1 MLYFKTIDTGTLEL
15 LKKLQSLPFL
25 KDTRLVGGTGLAL
38 QLGHRKSV
46 DLEFFGVIS
55 SDEYEVSKQLSSTGK
70 TRLLQKTEN
79 IKIWTID
86 GIKVEIVNYHYEWL
100 DAAVIE
106 TGIVLADIKDIAA
119 MKLGAITGRGTKKDF
134 IDLYFLLNKYSLRE
148 LLDFYRMKYPEGAE
162 FLVLKSL
169 SWFDDA
175 ENDEEPLMLKSV
187 SWEVVKSTIR
197 KALEKEALR

>member
-1 MLYFKTIDTGTLEL
+1 MLHFETIDTGTLEL

-46 DLEFFGVIS
+46 DLDFFGVIS
-55 SDEYEVSKQLSSTGK
+55 SDEYEVSKQLSATGK
-70 TRLLQKTEN
+70 TRLLQRTEN
-79 IKIWTID
+79 IGIWTID
-86 GIKVEIVNYHYEWL
+86 GIKVDIVNYHYEWL
-100 DAAVIE
+100 DAVVIDK
-106 TGIVLADIKDIAA
+106 GIVLADVKDIAA

-134 IDLYFLLNKYSLRE
+134 IDLYFLLQRYSLRD
-148 LLDFYRMKYPEGAE
+148 LLDFYRMKYPEGTE

-169 SWFDDA
+169 AWYDDA
-175 ENDEEPLMLKSV
+175 ENDEEPLMLQSV
-187 SWEVVKSTIR
+187 SWETVKSTIR